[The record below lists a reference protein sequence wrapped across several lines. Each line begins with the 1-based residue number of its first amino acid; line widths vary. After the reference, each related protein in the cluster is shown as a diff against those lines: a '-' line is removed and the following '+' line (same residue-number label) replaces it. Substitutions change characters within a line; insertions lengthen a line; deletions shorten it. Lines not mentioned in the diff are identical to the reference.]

1 MNILEIL
8 TQLETT
14 VKKGPKVMG
23 RSMVDAD
30 QVAALVVE
38 LRDALPQDLEK
49 AHEVLQQ
56 REGLLNQALAEASS
70 IRAQAE
76 QEMNQ
81 RIERSPDSAE
91 AHKRAEDIVKAAEKR
106 AQEVMGNADRQAK
119 RVQADA
125 ESFAQER
132 TRGADEYAHSVL
144 LHLEEEIS
152 QLLGSVRKGIDA
164 INQQREVR
172 A

>member
-1 MNILEIL
+1 
-8 TQLETT
+8 
-14 VKKGPKVMG
+14 MG

-30 QVAALVVE
+30 QVAALVGE
-38 LRDALPQDLEK
+38 LREALPQDIQK
-49 AHEVLQQ
+49 AQEVLQQ
-56 REGLLNQALAEASS
+56 REGLLNQALSEAS
-70 IRAQAE
+70 RVRVQAE
-76 QEMNQ
+76 EEMHQ

-91 AHKRAEDIVKAAEKR
+91 AHKHAEDIVKSAEKR
-106 AQEVMGNADRQAK
+106 AQELIGNAERQAK
-119 RVQADA
+119 RIQGDA

-132 TRGADEYAHSVL
+132 TKGADEYAHSIL